1 MNQQFI
7 KPLAH
12 VSKQPVSVERVHPD
26 RILIE
31 GVLFDGDYFREIGY
45 PKTDVLYMVRK
56 DLDGCV
62 CLTVIRDEFE
72 AKKFFEQLGDCF
84 AAENNGAARNDI
96 GDDEHA
102 V

>member
-1 MNQQFI
+1 MNNQFI
-7 KPLAH
+7 RPLAH

-56 DLDGCV
+56 DLKQRNF
-62 CLTVIRDEFE
+62 L
-72 AKKFFEQLGDCF
+72 
-84 AAENNGAARNDI
+84 NNLEIASPQRTTARL
-96 GDDEHA
+96 A
-102 V
+102 MT